1 MTPQQAAAAASRPA
15 RALDAAW
22 STCPTT
28 LRRARELHL
37 SGWAFYVAGRG
48 GALGSD
54 LHPDVVAA
62 ALGFIAPDAVRAGWE
77 AAAAIGPAAV
87 AEARFTECGR
97 WGIENLDPGEDAE
110 ERKALR
116 RLAELAEIVVGGADA
131 SGMPLFAAWRAM
143 PVPTP
148 LGARVAVLAHLIYEH
163 RAGAHLLA
171 VRACGLTPLEATV
184 AGPSGAQEAAALGWQ
199 PPYPPR
205 LPLLRRYAYAEALGD
220 TVAAGAYRGLSA
232 PERIELVGLLNRTAA
247 RITDGSGQPGET
259 GSTRPRA
266 PGRMSARD
274 R

>member
-1 MTPQQAAAAASRPA
+1 VTPQQCAAASSRPA

-77 AAAAIGPAAV
+77 AATAIGPAAV
-87 AEARFTECGR
+87 ASARFAECGR
-97 WGIENLDPGEDAE
+97 WGMENLDPGEDAE
-110 ERKALR
+110 QRKALSR
-116 RLAELAEIVVGGADA
+116 LVELAELVVDGADA
-131 SGMPLFAAWRAM
+131 TGMPLFAAWRSM

-148 LGARVAVLAHLIYEH
+148 LGARVAVLAHLLTEH
-163 RAGAHLLA
+163 RAGAHLIA
-171 VRACGLTPLEATV
+171 VRACGLSPLEATI
-184 AGPSGAQEAAALGWQ
+184 AAPSGAQEAAALGWQ

-205 LPLLRRYAYAEALGD
+205 LPLLRRYAYAEALGE
-220 TVAAGAYRGLSA
+220 TVASSAYRGLTA
-232 PERIELVGLLNRTAA
+232 GERGELVALLTRAA
-247 RITDGSGQPGET
+247 ASVADAAASSPET
-259 GSTRPRA
+259 PSTRPRT
-266 PGRMSARD
+266 PGKMSARD
-274 R
+274 